1 MWSVLSIILEIES
14 SQFWDIE
21 IPELVDF
28 GFQIV
33 FDIDV
38 FAEDTLFVLENCG
51 SLAWEE
57 GFQKFYG
64 K

>member
-1 MWSVLSIILEIES
+1 MKIES